1 MELSQET
8 IKSELNHL
16 EDLFCTAEIYRGT
29 PEGETHMKDALVEKG
44 CLKRLGIVSD
54 DDIHRMWKSA
64 RSRAG
69 KTGRNYK

>member
-8 IKSELNHL
+8 IKSELSHL
-16 EDLFCTAEIYRGT
+16 EDLICTAEIYRGT
-29 PEGETHMKDALVEKG
+29 REGDAHMKDALVEKG

-54 DDIHRMWKSA
+54 DDIHRMWNRAK
-64 RSRAG
+64 SRAE